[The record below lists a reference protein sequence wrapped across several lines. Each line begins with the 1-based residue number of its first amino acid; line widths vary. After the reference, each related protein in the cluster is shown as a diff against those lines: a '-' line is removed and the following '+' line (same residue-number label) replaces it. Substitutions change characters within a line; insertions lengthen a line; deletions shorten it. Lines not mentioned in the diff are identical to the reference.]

1 MARAGKILL
10 LMGEIDRGSID
21 YIDQIPI
28 EELDY
33 LGVETEKGRLQAIE
47 ALAGSLLV
55 ALERKNYEVAQRK
68 ARMIFRT
75 SLLFNKRSV
84 PPSEKGL
91 ELFKRQLTKEIYSD
105 TGSPSS
111 LDILPKGK
119 RIIEDKK

>member
-1 MARAGKILL
+1 
-10 LMGEIDRGSID
+10 MGEIDRGAKD

-55 ALERKNYEVAQRK
+55 ALERKDYEVAQRK
-68 ARMIFRT
+68 AHLIFRT
-75 SLLFNKRSV
+75 SLLFNERSV
-84 PPSEKGL
+84 PISEKGL
-91 ELFKRQLTKEIYSD
+91 ELFKRQLVKELYSN

-111 LDILPKGK
+111 LDILSKGK
-119 RIIEDKK
+119 RIEDKK